1 MDATLKRSGSRSAG
15 RSELDDATK
24 MRLSNQAHLFELQAQ
39 LWKARAVAKQK
50 WLECVLSEPAESPRA
65 AAQRAVWIKRALEAV
80 KRSQAEIK
88 YRAAL
93 SDASAEHLSVLE
105 MILLSAVEQRPAP
118 SENGAQASRSEPVG
132 AR

>member
-1 MDATLKRSGSRSAG
+1 MDSTLKRSGSRSAG
-15 RSELDDATK
+15 RSELDEATK
-24 MRLSNQAHLFELQAQ
+24 IRLSNQAHVFELQAQ

-50 WLECVLSEPAESPRA
+50 WLERVLSEPVDGPRSA
-65 AAQRAVWIKRALEAV
+65 ARRAVWIKRALEAV
-80 KRSQAEIK
+80 KRSQAETK

-105 MILLSAVEQRPAP
+105 MILLSAAEQRPAP
-118 SENGAQASRSEPVG
+118 SENGAPANRSESVA